1 MYHDTPEVFLKSF
14 VDLFRVHPDKNVF
27 EHAPLEI
34 VVSTFL
40 AGSWYPE

>member
-1 MYHDTPEVFLKSF
+1 MYHDTPEVFLKYLLTF
-14 VDLFRVHPDKNVF
+14 PGCIQIKMF

-34 VVSTFL
+34 VVSKLL